1 MLKVNSYYYF
11 IILFHDGFLIYKYK
25 FLDGELNKMVEM
37 KNYKV
42 NLYTDSNR
50 NKFVNKKIG
59 ETFPNLENQV
69 YKIIK
74 DKIIWHE
81 IKMGERIIDKKL
93 AEELGV
99 SRSMVRQVL
108 SILVKEELLTM
119 VPRNG
124 FYIREITKKEIE
136 EMYNIRKI
144 LEAYA
149 TELAV
154 PKISSR
160 DIAEVEEV
168 FKKAKGDL
176 EKDKVKSFIETD
188 AQLHKLLIDNCGNEY
203 LKKTINEYNDRYAF
217 YRVVDLSR
225 VERAKESYFEH
236 YEIFKAVK
244 EKKEGLSA
252 KLMAKHIENAKNII
266 INNFNSYTFGNK

>member
-1 MLKVNSYYYF
+1 
-11 IILFHDGFLIYKYK
+11 
-25 FLDGELNKMVEM
+25 MVEN
-37 KNYKV
+37 KNNKI
-42 NLYTDSNR
+42 NLYTDPDKD
-50 NKFVNKKIG
+50 KFVNKKIG
-59 ETFPNLENQV
+59 EVFPNLGEQI

-81 IKMGERIIDKKL
+81 IKMKERIIDKKL

-108 SILVKEELLTM
+108 TILAKEELLTI

-124 FYIREITKKEIE
+124 FYVREITRKEIE
-136 EMYNIRKI
+136 EIYNIRKI

-154 PKISSR
+154 LKIGSR
-160 DIAEVEEV
+160 DIAALEEV
-168 FKKAKGDL
+168 FRNAKGDL
-176 EKDKVKSFIETD
+176 EKDEVKSFIETD
-188 AQLHKLLIDNCGNEY
+188 IELHKLMVDNCGNEY
-203 LKKTINEYNDRYAF
+203 LKKTINEYNDKYAF

-236 YEIFKAVK
+236 YKIFKAVK
-244 EKKEGLSA
+244 EKKIKFSS
-252 KLMAKHIENAKNII
+252 KLMAEHIENAKRII
-266 INNFNSYTFGNK
+266 LDNFECYTYG

>member
-1 MLKVNSYYYF
+1 MA
-11 IILFHDGFLIYKYK
+11 
-25 FLDGELNKMVEM
+25 ENKNN
-37 KNYKV
+37 KI
-42 NLYTDSNR
+42 NLYTNPDKD
-50 NKFVNKKIG
+50 KFANKKIG
-59 ETFPNLENQV
+59 EVFPNLEDQV

-108 SILVKEELLTM
+108 TILAKEELLTI

-124 FYIREITKKEIE
+124 FYVREITRKEIE
-136 EMYNIRKI
+136 EIYNIRKL

-154 PKISSR
+154 LKISSR
-160 DIAEVEEV
+160 DITEVEEV
-168 FKKAKGDL
+168 FKKAKRDL
-176 EKDKVKSFIETD
+176 EKDEVKSFIETD
-188 AQLHKLLIDNCGNEY
+188 VKLHKLLIDNCGNKY
-203 LKKTINEYNDRYAF
+203 LKRTINEYNDRYAF
-217 YRVVDLSR
+217 YRIVDLSR
-225 VERAKESYFEH
+225 AERAKESYFEH
-236 YEIFKAVK
+236 YEIFRAIK
-244 EKKEGLSA
+244 EKKVELST

-266 INNFNSYTFGNK
+266 LNNFDSYTFGNKYSEV

>member
-1 MLKVNSYYYF
+1 
-11 IILFHDGFLIYKYK
+11 
-25 FLDGELNKMVEM
+25 MVEN
-37 KNYKV
+37 KNNKI
-42 NLYTDSNR
+42 NLYTNP
-50 NKFVNKKIG
+50 NKDKFANKKIG
-59 ETFPNLENQV
+59 EVFPNLEDQV

-81 IKMGERIIDKKL
+81 IKMGGRIIDKKL

-99 SRSMVRQVL
+99 SRSMIRQVL
-108 SILVKEELLTM
+108 TILAKEELLTM

-124 FYIREITKKEIE
+124 FYVREITRKEIGE
-136 EMYNIRKI
+136 IYNIRKI
-144 LEAYA
+144 LEGYA

-154 PKISSR
+154 PKINRR

-168 FKKAKGDL
+168 FKKAKEDL
-176 EKDKVKSFIETD
+176 DKNEVKSFIETD
-188 AQLHKLLIDNCGNEY
+188 VKLHKLFLDNCGNEY
-203 LKKTINEYNDRYAF
+203 LKKMINEHNDKYAF

-225 VERAKESYFEH
+225 VERARESYFEH
-236 YEIFKAVK
+236 YKIFKAVK

-266 INNFNSYTFGNK
+266 INNFDSYTFG

>member
-1 MLKVNSYYYF
+1 M
-11 IILFHDGFLIYKYK
+11 I
-25 FLDGELNKMVEM
+25 ET
-37 KNYKV
+37 KNNKV
-42 NLYTDSNR
+42 NLFNSSNKDKSTGKR
-50 NKFVNKKIG
+50 IG
-59 ETFPNLENQV
+59 DNFPNLEDQV

-108 SILVKEELLTM
+108 TILVKEELLTM

-124 FYIREITKKEIE
+124 FYVREITRKEIE
-136 EMYNIRKI
+136 EIYNIRKI
-144 LEAYA
+144 LEGYA

-168 FKKAKGDL
+168 FKNAKKDL
-176 EKDKVKSFIETD
+176 EKDEVKSFIETD
-188 AQLHKLLIDNCGNEY
+188 IELHKLLLNNCGNEY
-203 LKKTINEYNDRYAF
+203 LKKMINEHNDKYAF

-244 EKKEGLSA
+244 EKNVKLSA
-252 KLMAKHIENAKNII
+252 NLMAKHIENAKNII
-266 INNFNSYTFGNK
+266 LENFNNYTFG